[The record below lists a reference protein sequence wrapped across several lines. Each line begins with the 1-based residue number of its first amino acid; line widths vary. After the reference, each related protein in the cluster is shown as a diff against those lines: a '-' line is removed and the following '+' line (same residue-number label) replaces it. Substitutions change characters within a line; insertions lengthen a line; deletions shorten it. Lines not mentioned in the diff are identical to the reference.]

1 MSFVSEMTLPAGG
14 LLRGPLRGGCA
25 HGYAVPMTSGESPMI
40 ARRRV
45 RLALREAREAL
56 DLTQSD
62 VAEAMEWSLS
72 KVIRI
77 EGGEVSISPND
88 LRPLLAYLRIKD
100 RKTID
105 GLIADAK
112 MSRVRQRRFWWQEAP
127 FREHLT
133 PGTQRLIEFERE
145 AVAIRYFAI
154 YIIPGVLQT
163 KLFAQAVLQQ
173 WQFGLS
179 PEDIKVRL
187 DTRMRRRNDMLTRTD
202 APTLSVLLDESLVWR
217 PYGGRA
223 VLIDQLTDLHR
234 LASEGRLALR
244 VVPFSM
250 EAPLPTYGA
259 FDLMYLK
266 EDGDDEN
273 AVLYRE
279 FEFTDEIVEDR
290 NRAAQYHTRFDE
302 LWHASMTEADT
313 IDLLSRRLT
322 ELAEQE
328 PTESP

>member
-14 LLRGPLRGGCA
+14 LRHGPLRGGCA

-145 AVAIRYFAI
+145 AVAIRFFSI
-154 YIIPGVLQT
+154 YTIPGPLQT
-163 KLFAQAVLQQ
+163 RLFAETVLRQ

-179 PEDIKVRL
+179 PEDIEVRL
-187 DTRMRRRNDMLTRTD
+187 ETRMRRRSDLLTRAD
-202 APTLSVLLDESLVWR
+202 APKLSVLLDESLVWR

-223 VLIDQLTDLHR
+223 VLIDQLADLQK
-234 LASEGRLALR
+234 LATEGRVDLR
-244 VVPFSM
+244 IVPFSI
-250 EAPLPTYGA
+250 EAPLPTYGT
-259 FDLMYLK
+259 FDLLYLK

-273 AVLYRE
+273 AVIYRE
-279 FEFTDEIVEDR
+279 LDITDEIVEDR
-290 NRAAQYHTRFDE
+290 NRAAQYRTRFDE
-302 LWHASMTEADT
+302 LWSASMTEVDT
-313 IDLLSRRLT
+313 INLLGTRLSELSSQGPT
-322 ELAEQE
+322 EL
-328 PTESP
+328 S